1 MSKIDILNVHSDCS
15 LNHCRGG
22 TNISINIV
30 KHATIHLL
38 NSSLKLTIAIDSR
51 LVWPESAKLGYSTHY
66 SNALVARFFVYMGR
80 SMSITSKLNFIAFG
94 HIFMLYLMRTCWF
107 FVLLADTLA
116 EFQAG
121 RTDLAARLFFYQ
133 GVKGTKVNC

>member
-1 MSKIDILNVHSDCS
+1 MSKLDIFNMHSDCP

-38 NSSLKLTIAIDSR
+38 NSGLKLTTAIANR
-51 LVWPESAKLGYSTHY
+51 LVWPESAKLGYSAHTP
-66 SNALVARFFVYMGR
+66 NAFVVRLFAYRGR
-80 SMSITSKLNFIAFG
+80 NRSTTSKLNFIALG

-107 FVLLADTLA
+107 FILHADTLA
-116 EFQAG
+116 EFQAR
-121 RTDLAARLFFYQ
+121 RTDLAVRLFIYQ
-133 GVKGTKVNC
+133 GVKETQVNC